1 MKKIFKGIAILA
13 AAATVGTGL
22 ALATGC
28 SGKEETLIGEYH
40 YIGGH
45 GTKPYGVVVEVKVK
59 NNQITGIKEI
69 TNTDAAKQYQTYKD
83 VVDGKEV
90 GDAYYHEWTV
100 VSLGWEDYVDAN
112 GGPMGYTF
120 WAYPGVDF
128 SAMSDKEKEQYVYD
142 NPLSWYGWTNK
153 AASNWTNHESWLSQ
167 QYVGWSVADI
177 MNLNVY
183 TDYGYSLTKNDD
195 GEIVVGSVDKASKGE
210 PYGVDFNADLSNSE
224 LLITGSTQGSGR
236 LLLAVQNAL
245 NSK

>member
-22 ALATGC
+22 AFATGC
-28 SGKEETLIGEYH
+28 GVKEETLIGEYH

-45 GTKPYGVVVEVKVK
+45 GTKPYGIVVEVKVK
-59 NNQITGIKEI
+59 NNQITSIREI
-69 TNTDAAKQYQTYKD
+69 TNTEEAKSTQTYKD
-83 VVDGKEV
+83 VVDGKEI
-90 GDAYYHEWTV
+90 GEAYYHEWTV
-100 VSLGWEDYVDAN
+100 VSPGWEDYVDAN

-128 SAMSDKEKEQYVYD
+128 SGMTDDEKAQYVYD

-153 AASNWTNHESWLSQ
+153 AASQWTDHESWLSQ
-167 QYVGWSVADI
+167 KYVGWSVADI
-177 MNLNVY
+177 LAIEVY
-183 TDYGYSLTKNDD
+183 TNYGYSLTLDKD
-195 GEIVVGSVDKASKGE
+195 GELAVAGVDKSSKGE
-210 PYGVDFNADLSNSE
+210 PYGIDFNANLNSSE

-245 NSK
+245 SK